1 LIPTRPVHHLPW
13 GWTPAES
20 RLSQLDPSSWP
31 GQGPAWWLS
40 SSDLAPSHASG
51 SSWAEWERGWSLA
64 AGPGLSPPG
73 GVEGHWDG
81 GQVIPKTQNEKKTR
95 AGAAPSA
102 DWGGGVNPDLPL
114 PFFSLGEQSQMGHAH
129 DSQDAQD
136 STGPQ
141 PRWAVPASY
150 AIYTFTVG
158 SRGLSRPRA
167 PGSTAPRR
175 HGQESQ
181 EDTGQAA
188 HGCISWSA
196 ARPGEA
202 GGRSPLLRLG
212 PALRAQMRRLS
223 PRPTSLLLV
232 PDTSTEKGLEEGRW
246 SLPLG
251 RSKAGSG
258 LGSCPAAPAGRT
270 RGL

>member
-1 LIPTRPVHHLPW
+1 MIPTRPVHHLPW

-51 SSWAEWERGWSLA
+51 SSWAEWERGWSLT

-129 DSQDAQD
+129 MTVRTPKTAQVH
-136 STGPQ
+136 SHAGQCPPLMLYIHSLWVAGASAAPEHPGARHPGGTARRARRTPGKLPMAASPGPQ
-141 PRWAVPASY
+141 P
-150 AIYTFTVG
+150 
-158 SRGLSRPRA
+158 
-167 PGSTAPRR
+167 
-175 HGQESQ
+175 GQV
-181 EDTGQAA
+181 
-188 HGCISWSA
+188 
-196 ARPGEA
+196 RPGVEA
-202 GGRSPLLRLG
+202 L
-212 PALRAQMRRLS
+212 
-223 PRPTSLLLV
+223 
-232 PDTSTEKGLEEGRW
+232 
-246 SLPLG
+246 
-251 RSKAGSG
+251 
-258 LGSCPAAPAGRT
+258 C
-270 RGL
+270 